1 MIVMEMSEEQADA
14 LETLLRRELSDLKV
28 EIHRTD
34 TWQFRETLRAKQ
46 TALAEC
52 LALLQRARTAAVA

>member
-1 MIVMEMSEEQADA
+1 MVVLEMTDEQADV

-34 TWQFRETLRAKQ
+34 DWEFRETLKAKQ
-46 TALAEC
+46 GSLAEC
-52 LALLQRARTAAVA
+52 LERLEEALTRSTP

>member
-1 MIVMEMSEEQADA
+1 MTVLQITEEQADV

-34 TWQFRETLRAKQ
+34 NWQFRETLKAKQ
-46 TALAEC
+46 STLAEC
-52 LALLQRARTAAVA
+52 LGCLQGARARAAA